1 VLVIRD
7 GVRVS
12 SFEGCPGVEKVL
24 AVMKM
29 GGGVAFS
36 EMIVVCAWEGKFGHL
51 GQGNSGVLS

>member
-1 VLVIRD
+1 M
-7 GVRVS
+7 
-12 SFEGCPGVEKVL
+12 EKVL